1 MLASGVPLP
10 LKSLAEIQAIGA
22 TFDTAITFVA
32 VALMGFVA
40 LGEFAACA
48 VAAVAVAAVAVAVA
62 AVAVA
67 AVAVAAGA
75 VELDTVELED
85 VALSGTVLLFELP
98 ATPSLPEVLVIVDA
112 LGGTRLLEEA
122 LDATSPLAATFMVL
136 AFGVEITVV
145 AVPPSE

>member
-48 VAAVAVAAVAVAVA
+48 VAAVAVA

>member
-48 VAAVAVAAVAVAVA
+48 VAAVAVAAVAA
-62 AVAVA
+62 
-67 AVAVAAGA
+67 
-75 VELDTVELED
+75 ELGTVELED
-85 VALSGTVLLFELP
+85 VALSGTVLLLELP

-122 LDATSPLAATFMVL
+122 LDATSPLAPTFMVL

>member
-48 VAAVAVAAVAVAVA
+48 VAAVAVAAVAVA

>member
-48 VAAVAVAAVAVAVA
+48 VAAVAVAAVAVA
-62 AVAVA
+62 

-75 VELDTVELED
+75 VELGTVELED

-98 ATPSLPEVLVIVDA
+98 ATPSLPGVLVIVDA